1 MPVENIGEIKTYLDT
16 NKENDEVKTY
26 LNSLT
31 VQPTLEVFKGKLND
45 ADFKSF
51 MDSERDKHST
61 KSLDTW
67 KTNNLQSLIDAKVKE
82 LHPDAD
88 PRDTAMNA
96 LKAELEQMKAEGQHK
111 ELTIKTSRMMQE
123 KKLPMELLELLIGAD
138 ETITNTNVQAMETVF
153 KAHVEALVAE
163 RLKGGYQP
171 PAGGKPPTTTTK
183 EAFAKMG
190 YSERAKMAN
199 EDPELYKEMTKK

>member
-1 MPVENIGEIKTYLDT
+1 MAIENIGEITTYLEA
-16 NKENDEVKTY
+16 NKENTEVKTY
-26 LNSLT
+26 LDGFK
-31 VQPTLEVFKGKLND
+31 VAPTLEAFKGKLND
-45 ADFKSF
+45 PDFKSF

-67 KTNNLQSLIDAKVKE
+67 KTNNLQGLIDAKVKE

-96 LKAELEQMKAEGQHK
+96 LKAELAQMKAEGQHK
-111 ELTIKTSRMMQE
+111 ELTIKTSKLMQE
-123 KKLPMELLELLIGAD
+123 KKLPMDLLELLIGAD
-138 ETITNTNVQAMETVF
+138 ETITNANVQAIETVF
-153 KAHVEALVAE
+153 KAHVEELVAE

-171 PAGGKPPTTTTK
+171 PTGSKTPTTTTK

-190 YSERAKMAN
+190 YSERARMAQDN
-199 EDPELYKEMTKK
+199 PELYNEMVKK